1 MVAIQRQNCYNA
13 TMTIV
18 DMRKEE
24 KEEHNSY
31 WCYILIDGK
40 GFDAKI
46 IHKGRGKFKI
56 LNDQYGG
63 KYNSKM
69 IDASDVVHCKTEI

>member
-1 MVAIQRQNCYNA
+1 
-13 TMTIV
+13 MTIV

-24 KEEHNSY
+24 KEDHNSY

-63 KYNSKM
+63 KYSL
-69 IDASDVVHCKTEI
+69 